1 MGELEHPSENES
13 NYRACSQLHLLIG
26 AKNYMVPSRNL
37 SSTPPLNNTCRFVV
51 IILGKFSWFSQGKLS
66 V

>member
-26 AKNYMVPSRNL
+26 AKNYMVPLKFEL
-37 SSTPPLNNTCRFVV
+37 SPAA
-51 IILGKFSWFSQGKLS
+51 K
-66 V
+66 